1 MLNRWHSCIAR
12 LESEMPSEQFR
23 PWIKPLRFIAY
34 NESDHQL
41 RVGIKSAYKLNLIKD
56 QFEHQLLA
64 AVRQEFAPETT
75 ITLELLAN
83 DGPELEIEPEND
95 PLEAIMAEAT
105 AAHSA
110 SQTASYIESGDPA
123 TQSGTPPT
131 NYTDN
136 APADA
141 PSGPP
146 TTAAGHRQQFESR
159 QAAAALAGNT
169 SSSTQAGATPRQ
181 QAQQRAQQGS
191 QQQAP
196 EYFEEDSHYD
206 RASRLR
212 RDLTMNEF
220 VEGRGNQMALAAA
233 MQIIERPGHLYNP
246 LVVVGGVGLG
256 KTHLLHAVGNAMHA
270 QRPSRRIQYVHAQE
284 YFEEM
289 VRAIQRK
296 NPQEFKQ
303 RYQNLDLLLIDDI
316 QFLGGKERTQEE
328 FFYTFEALF
337 SSKKQLMITC
347 DTYPKDLGEFQDRL
361 KSRLGSG
368 LIVEID
374 LPDIETRT
382 AILLKKAEGLNSE
395 LPNDVAQFIA
405 KHLRSNVREL
415 EGALLRVIAFARFR
429 SRPISVE
436 LAREALNDL
445 LELNRPPISIEQIQK
460 IVADHYKI
468 KVADM
473 YSKRRP
479 AHIALAR
486 QVAMYFAKEV
496 TQKSFPEIGEA
507 FGGRDH
513 TTVMHAVKKIAEL
526 RQKDSDE
533 NRNLHV
539 LEQSLRG

>member
-1 MLNRWHSCIAR
+1 MLNRWLSCIAR

-23 PWIKPLRFIAY
+23 PWIKPLRFIGFD
-34 NESDHQL
+34 ESEHKL
-41 RVGIKSAYKLNLIKD
+41 RIGVRSAYKLNLIKD
-56 QFEHQLLA
+56 QFEGQLMTV
-64 AVRQEFAPETT
+64 VRELFSPNTT
-75 ITLELLAN
+75 ISLELHAL
-83 DGPELEIEPEND
+83 DDIEPDPVLGDLDENFEISLETVAVARAD
-95 PLEAIMAEAT
+95 NQLQAQNTGAIREGDGLEGSSNGLDTGPLNTGIQN
-105 AAHSA
+105 AH
-110 SQTASYIESGDPA
+110 
-123 TQSGTPPT
+123 
-131 NYTDN
+131 
-136 APADA
+136 
-141 PSGPP
+141 
-146 TTAAGHRQQFESR
+146 
-159 QAAAALAGNT
+159 ALNT
-169 SSSTQAGATPRQ
+169 SAPLQLTPRIRSALQ
-181 QAQQRAQQGS
+181 DPRPQPSDHGDALDDA
-191 QQQAP
+191 
-196 EYFEEDSHYD
+196 SHYD

-212 RDLTMNEF
+212 RDLTFAEF
-220 VEGRGNQMALAAA
+220 VEGRGNQMALSSA
-233 MQIIERPGHLYNP
+233 MEIVDKPGRQYNP

-256 KTHLLHAVGNAMHA
+256 KTHLLHAVGNAM
-270 QRPSRRIQYVHAQE
+270 QGMRPNLRVQYVHAQE

-337 SSKKQLMITC
+337 SSRKQLMITS
-347 DTYPKDLGEFQDRL
+347 DTYPKELGEFQDRL
-361 KSRLGSG
+361 KSRLSSG
-368 LIVEID
+368 LIVEIEQ
-374 LPDIETRT
+374 PDIETRT
-382 AILLKKAEGLNSE
+382 AILLKKAEGLNADV
-395 LPNDVAQFIA
+395 PNDVAQFIA

-429 SRPISVE
+429 NRTIGVD

-445 LELNRPPISIEQIQK
+445 LELNRPPISIEQIQR
-460 IVADHYKI
+460 IVADQYKI

-486 QVAMYFAKEV
+486 QVAMYFAKEI

-526 RQKDSDE
+526 RQKDSEE
-533 NRNLHV
+533 NRKLHV
-539 LEQSLRG
+539 LEQSLRA

>member
-1 MLNRWHSCIAR
+1 MLNRWLSCIAR

-23 PWIKPLRFIAY
+23 PWIKPLRFIGFD
-34 NESDHQL
+34 ESEHKL
-41 RVGIKSAYKLNLIKD
+41 RIGVRSAYKLNLIKD
-56 QFEHQLLA
+56 QFEGQLMSV
-64 AVRQEFAPETT
+64 VRELFSPNTTISLELHTLDDIEPEPVLDDLEESVD
-75 ITLELLAN
+75 ITLESVAALHTDGSLHATDIDGTKGDPLAN
-83 DGPELEIEPEND
+83 GMSARASHTDVAN
-95 PLEAIMAEAT
+95 T
-105 AAHSA
+105 SA
-110 SQTASYIESGDPA
+110 SNSTMPITGVSAPLQL
-123 TQSGTPPT
+123 TP
-131 NYTDN
+131 
-136 APADA
+136 
-141 PSGPP
+141 
-146 TTAAGHRQQFESR
+146 RIR
-159 QAAAALAGNT
+159 AAL
-169 SSSTQAGATPRQ
+169 QDPRPQ
-181 QAQQRAQQGS
+181 PTDHGDALDDA
-191 QQQAP
+191 
-196 EYFEEDSHYD
+196 SHYD

-212 RDLTMNEF
+212 RDLTFAEF
-220 VEGRGNQMALAAA
+220 VEGRGNQMALSSA
-233 MQIIERPGHLYNP
+233 MEIVDKPGRQYNP

-256 KTHLLHAVGNAMHA
+256 KTHLLHAVGNALQHL
-270 QRPSRRIQYVHAQE
+270 RPNIRVQYVHAQE

-337 SSKKQLMITC
+337 SSRKQLMITS
-347 DTYPKDLGEFQDRL
+347 DTYPKELGEFQDRL
-361 KSRLGSG
+361 KSRLSSG
-368 LIVEID
+368 LIVEIEQ
-374 LPDIETRT
+374 PDIETRT
-382 AILLKKAEGLNSE
+382 AILLKKAEGLNADV
-395 LPNDVAQFIA
+395 PNDVAQFIA

-429 SRPISVE
+429 NRIIGID

-445 LELNRPPISIEQIQK
+445 LELNRPPISIEQIQR
-460 IVADHYKI
+460 IVADQYKI

-486 QVAMYFAKEV
+486 QVAMYFAKEI

-526 RQKDSDE
+526 RQKDSEE
-533 NRNLHV
+533 NRKLHV
-539 LEQSLRG
+539 LEQSLRA

>member
-1 MLNRWHSCIAR
+1 
-12 LESEMPSEQFR
+12 MPSEQFR
-23 PWIKPLRFIAY
+23 PWIKPLRFIGFD
-34 NESDHQL
+34 ESEHKL
-41 RVGIKSAYKLNLIKD
+41 RIGVRSAYKLNLIKD
-56 QFEHQLLA
+56 QFEGQLTTV
-64 AVRQEFAPETT
+64 VRELFSPNTT
-75 ITLELLAN
+75 ISLELHAL
-83 DGPELEIEPEND
+83 DDIEPD
-95 PLEAIMAEAT
+95 QVFGDLEKNVEIVLETVASTHADGSLQAKNT
-105 AAHSA
+105 AA
-110 SQTASYIESGDPA
+110 
-123 TQSGTPPT
+123 
-131 NYTDN
+131 
-136 APADA
+136 
-141 PSGPP
+141 
-146 TTAAGHRQQFESR
+146 
-159 QAAAALAGNT
+159 NT
-169 SSSTQAGATPRQ
+169 SVSNTSVSAPLQLTPRIRSALQ
-181 QAQQRAQQGS
+181 DPRPQPTDHGDALDDA
-191 QQQAP
+191 
-196 EYFEEDSHYD
+196 SHYD

-212 RDLTMNEF
+212 RDLTFAEF
-220 VEGRGNQMALAAA
+220 VEGRGNQMALSSA
-233 MQIIERPGHLYNP
+233 MEIVDKPGRQYNP

-256 KTHLLHAVGNAMHA
+256 KTHLLHAVGNAMQA
-270 QRPSRRIQYVHAQE
+270 MRPNLRVQYVHAQE

-337 SSKKQLMITC
+337 SSRKQLMITS
-347 DTYPKDLGEFQDRL
+347 DTYPKELGEFQDRL
-361 KSRLGSG
+361 KSRLSSG
-368 LIVEID
+368 LIVEIEQ
-374 LPDIETRT
+374 PDIETRT
-382 AILLKKAEGLNSE
+382 AILLKKAEGLNAV

-429 SRPISVE
+429 NRTIGVD

-445 LELNRPPISIEQIQK
+445 LELNRPPVSIEQIQR
-460 IVADHYKI
+460 IVADQYKI

-486 QVAMYFAKEV
+486 QVAMYFAKEI

-526 RQKDSDE
+526 RQKDSEE
-533 NRNLHV
+533 NRKLHV
-539 LEQSLRG
+539 LEQSLRA